1 MIEKL
6 THKHWFYIY
15 AAGIFLAVIIVFQ
28 IAIKPTLDA
37 RRLYKEKK
45 QLLESL
51 SSAPQEIKALNDK
64 LNLINHSLKSE
75 NKTIYDTRDDLLE
88 EISNFCSINHLHVYS
103 YPELHLYNNRSFVV
117 ESNRIVL
124 KGTFKNL
131 LKLIYY
137 METNVG
143 FSRIASISY
152 YTELNRKTKREELFL
167 EMIFQN
173 INDHD

>member
-6 THKHWFYIY
+6 TYKQWFFIY
-15 AAGIFLAVIIVFQ
+15 VAGIFLSVIIIFQ
-28 IAIKPTLDA
+28 VAIKPTLEA
-37 RRLYKEKK
+37 RNLYKEKNL
-45 QLLESL
+45 LLESL
-51 SSAPQEIKALNDK
+51 SSAPLEIQTLREK
-64 LNLINHSLKSE
+64 LNQINHNLNSE
-75 NKTIYDTRDDLLE
+75 NKTLYDTRDDLLE
-88 EISNFCSINHLHVYS
+88 EISNFCIKNRIHVYS
-103 YPELHLYNNRSFVV
+103 YPELHLYNNRSFVI

-131 LKLIYY
+131 LKLIYH

-143 FSRIASISY
+143 FSRIASIRY